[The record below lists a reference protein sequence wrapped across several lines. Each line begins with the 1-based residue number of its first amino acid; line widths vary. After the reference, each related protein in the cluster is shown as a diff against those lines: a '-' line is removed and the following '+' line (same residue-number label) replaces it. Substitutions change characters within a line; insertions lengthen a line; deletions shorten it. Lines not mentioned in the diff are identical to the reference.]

1 MFTSSTTARG
11 VRSVRRT
18 RRNPTY
24 SESDYARAR
33 AGDKNLAGA
42 NLKGANLAGAD
53 LAGANLF
60 RANLTGA
67 NLQDANLENVAFEL
81 VRLGNVNL
89 TGANLAGAEL
99 YGAHLVSANLT
110 GANLE
115 RANLERANLTGANLE
130 GANLTGANLESGKL
144 AHAILTGANLAGAN
158 LFRANLTG
166 ANLFLANLRN
176 AILAGAFLPD
186 ANFTGANL
194 FSANLERANLER
206 ANLERANLER
216 ATLRNAILTDANL
229 TDANLADANLAGA
242 NLQNAN
248 LEGAN
253 FQGANLTD
261 ANLEGAILESV
272 NLKGAEVAGTILERP
287 VTRPARSYGR
297 QTGAVLKMVKADA
310 PSRAAEFKKRFP
322 AEFERLKADTQGR
335 DFTDVLRQQVR
346 QKYVTP
352 FEWIVTEGVYDSAAQ
367 RFCPDPN
374 LVFKFN
380 LDLSDPSFTGRQ
392 REFLKKLADKSR
404 RSGHPHEKHDLFT
417 VGWVRLCVNDAQQT
431 WLVEE
436 VQSDVGI
443 VRTKLKDGTA
453 PAGLEGYK
461 DVIAELR
468 PYIDRFYEDALGV
481 VFMEAEKRGYSV
493 EMLTYESKQRDGSP
507 RNVYTDLPRA
517 MGMQRQKGS
526 RVLPTRAPDTPM
538 SFSDTRIGEAVAE
551 TWYYKPNPRAS
562 SRAASGRSTRSSR
575 KRR

>member
-1 MFTSSTTARG
+1 MLRANLTYTKLRGADLSVHAG
-11 VRSVRRT
+11 VRTSLIEAVL
-18 RRNPTY
+18 
-24 SESDYARAR
+24 ESADLRGANLEGASLSGARVTLAILEGANLKNADLLTANLYGSSFVDADLRGADLR
-33 AGDKNLAGA
+33 AHIVSGYFANANLAGA
-42 NLKGANLAGAD
+42 NLEG
-53 LAGANLF
+53 
-60 RANLTGA
+60 
-67 NLQDANLENVAFEL
+67 
-81 VRLGNVNL
+81 VNL
-89 TGANLAGAEL
+89 TEADFTN
-99 YGAHLVSANLT
+99 
-110 GANLE
+110 
-115 RANLERANLTGANLE
+115 ANLE
-130 GANLTGANLESGKL
+130 GANLEGAEVEG
-144 AHAILTGANLAGAN
+144 
-158 LFRANLTG
+158 
-166 ANLFLANLRN
+166 
-176 AILAGAFLPD
+176 

-194 FSANLERANLER
+194 KNTVLGDPTTREARA
-206 ANLERANLER
+206 
-216 ATLRNAILTDANL
+216 
-229 TDANLADANLAGA
+229 
-242 NLQNAN
+242 
-248 LEGAN
+248 
-253 FQGANLTD
+253 
-261 ANLEGAILESV
+261 
-272 NLKGAEVAGTILERP
+272 
-287 VTRPARSYGR
+287 YGR
-297 QTGAVLKMVKADA
+297 QTGAVLKMGKPDA
-310 PSRAAEFKKRFP
+310 PTKAAEFKKRFP
-322 AEFERLKADTQGR
+322 TEFERLKADTQGR

-417 VGWVRLCVNDAQQT
+417 VGWVRLCANDAQQT